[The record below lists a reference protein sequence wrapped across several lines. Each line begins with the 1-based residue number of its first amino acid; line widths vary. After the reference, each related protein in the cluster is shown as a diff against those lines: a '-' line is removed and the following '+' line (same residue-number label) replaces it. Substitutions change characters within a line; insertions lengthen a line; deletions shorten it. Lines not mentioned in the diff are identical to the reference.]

1 MAIAITKKK
10 HLHIKNRSMKIKLLK
25 RTGILLLVYVVL
37 MSCEDTNIDI
47 DAPSCIEQKIEGII
61 DDPVTNPPA
70 QVWRWEADGQI
81 FYYIT
86 SDCCDQ
92 FNYLYN
98 ENCEIICAPDGGI
111 SGEGDGNCPDFTTE
125 IEKTLIWEDSR
136 N

>member
-1 MAIAITKKK
+1 
-10 HLHIKNRSMKIKLLK
+10 MKIKLLK
-25 RTGILLLVYVVL
+25 RTGILLFVYVVL
-37 MSCEDTNIDI
+37 ISCEDTNIDI
-47 DAPSCIEQKIEGII
+47 DAPSCIEQKIERII

-70 QVWRWEADGQI
+70 QVWRWEVDGQI

-98 ENCEIICAPDGGI
+98 ENCEIICAPDGGF

-136 N
+136 T